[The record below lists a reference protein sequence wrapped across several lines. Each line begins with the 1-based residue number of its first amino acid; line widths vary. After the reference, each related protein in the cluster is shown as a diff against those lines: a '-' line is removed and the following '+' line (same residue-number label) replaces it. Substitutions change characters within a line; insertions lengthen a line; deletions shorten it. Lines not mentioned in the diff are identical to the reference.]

1 MRSDIFTHRQFLLEN
16 TLNMA
21 IDIKEVRRRLTKFAV
36 EYAHAGEEKQ
46 QAQDFQIAFYY
57 CFGISGSKA
66 RFFEHR
72 VKSSK
77 KTNNYIDG
85 YVPGKLIT
93 EMKSRGVSLDRA
105 FSQVTDYV
113 LHLEEDVPPYIL
125 TCDFAR
131 FRLYHTADGK
141 EFECTLQELP
151 QHAEAFMFLAGQETQ
166 FVEESLINRN
176 AAYSIALLHEA
187 LIKSRF
193 TGHDLEVF
201 LTRLLFCLFAD
212 DTGIF
217 GEKQMFIRLLQQSKP
232 DGTDLKGMFQT
243 LFEDIL
249 NVPETQRQTTTQ
261 GQAFDKFAYVN
272 GDLFKERTRIPTFDG
287 IMRDLLLK
295 CAVDLDW
302 SQISPAIFGA
312 MFQGVLEDTSK
323 DITSD
328 KTATQKRTASRR
340 ELGAHYTSERN
351 ILRVIEPLFLDALR
365 AEFELAKSKRDGK
378 KTLEAFYRKLSTLT
392 FLDPA
397 CGCGNFLVIAYR
409 ELRQLEH
416 DVIEAIWGKGGLLS
430 AKTQISV
437 KVSQFYGIEIDEA
450 AAHIARVALYIT
462 DEQMNQAAS
471 GRFGETRPTVPI
483 AASPTIVCANAL
495 QTDWASVLPPAK
507 CSYVLGN
514 PPFVGSTYQTKAQKD
529 DCAAA
534 FAGIS
539 SAGLLD
545 FVAAWYI
552 KAADYMAKRS
562 AIKTAFVSTN
572 SITQG
577 GQVATLWS
585 AMQAR
590 GVHIHF
596 AHRTFKWSNEGKGV
610 AAVHCVIVGFG
621 LLDVQTKF
629 TVDYTDDLAGDGIS
643 NSATHIN
650 GYLIDGPS
658 VFMDVRRT
666 PICPVIEMVNGSKP
680 TDGGNLL
687 LDDAERKEL
696 LRHEPQAKKWLR
708 KFLGAE
714 EFLNN
719 TSRWCL
725 WLVGISPT
733 ELKAMPMV
741 SARVN
746 AVKAM
751 RAASTDAQT
760 QKDAATPTLFQKIRQ
775 PQSNYLL
782 IPSVSSENR
791 QFIPVG
797 YLPPE
802 TIVSNLVY
810 SLPNATLYD
819 FGMLSSTMHNA
830 WMRTTCGRL
839 KSDYRYSNTIV
850 YNNYPWPQKPSDKHR
865 IAVEAAAQGV
875 LDARAIHEKTSLG
888 DMYSHM
894 HPELVKAHAALDKAV
909 DAAYDYK
916 NGRDDAPRVKYLF
929 EQYQKITSP
938 ITPAPEKKSK
948 PAKTSKTV
956 AVAA

>member
-1 MRSDIFTHRQFLLEN
+1 
-16 TLNMA
+16 MA
-21 IDIKEVRRRLTKFAV
+21 IDIKEVRRRLTQFAV
-36 EYAHAGEEKQ
+36 EYAHASDEKQ
-46 QAQDFQIAFYY
+46 QAQDFQIAFYQ

-66 RFFEHR
+66 RLFEHR
-72 VKSSK
+72 VKSAQ
-77 KTNNYIDG
+77 KTTNFIDG
-85 YVPGKLIT
+85 YIPGKLIT

-141 EFECTLQELP
+141 EFECALQDLA
-151 QHAEAFMFLAGQETQ
+151 QHAEAFMFLAGQEAQ

-217 GEKQMFIRLLQQSKP
+217 GEKQMFARLLAQSKP
-232 DGTDLKGMFQT
+232 DGTDLKGTLQT

-272 GDLFKERTRIPTFDG
+272 GDLFKERTRIPSFDG
-287 IMRDLLLK
+287 VMRELLLK

-312 MFQGVLEDTSK
+312 MFQGVLEDTGT
-323 DITSD
+323 DTTSD
-328 KTATQKRTASRR
+328 KTASQKRTASRR

-351 ILRVIEPLFLDALR
+351 ILRVIEPLFLNALR
-365 AEFELAKSKRDGK
+365 AEFEAATSKRDGK

-409 ELRQLEH
+409 ELRRLEH

-437 KVSQFYGIEIDEA
+437 TVSQFYGLEIDEA
-450 AAHIARVALYIT
+450 AVHIARVAMYIT

-483 AASPTIVCANAL
+483 ASSPTIVCANAL
-495 QTDWASVLPPAK
+495 QTDWASVLPPAQ

-514 PPFVGSTYQTKAQKD
+514 PPFVGSSYQNAQQKAD
-529 DCAAA
+529 MDAV
-534 FAGIS
+534 FVGIP
-539 SAGLLD
+539 SAGGLD

-552 KAADYMAKRS
+552 KAADYMARQP
-562 AIKTAFVSTN
+562 AIRTAFVSTN

-590 GVHIHF
+590 GVQLHF
-596 AHRTFKWSNEGKGV
+596 AHRTFKWSNEGKGI
-610 AAVHCVIVGFG
+610 AAVHCVIVAFG
-621 LLDVQTKF
+621 LQDAPNKF
-629 TVDYTDDLAGDGIS
+629 IVDYADDIAGDGTSIS
-643 NSATHIN
+643 AAHIN
-650 GYLIDGPS
+650 AYLIDAPS
-658 VFMDVRRT
+658 VFIDNRRT
-666 PICPVIEMVNGSKP
+666 PICDVPEMTKGSQP

-687 LDDAERKEL
+687 LDDAKKKEL

-714 EFLNN
+714 EFLNKRI
-719 TSRWCL
+719 RWCL
-725 WLVGISPT
+725 WLVGVSPS
-733 ELKAMPMV
+733 ELKAMPLV
-741 SARVN
+741 RARVA

-751 RAASTDAQT
+751 RLASPKLPT
-760 QKDAATPTLFQKIRQ
+760 QKQAQTPTLFTEIRQ
-775 PQSNYLL
+775 TEHPYLL
-782 IPSVSSENR
+782 VPRVSSENR
-791 QFIPVG
+791 RFVPIG
-797 YLPPE
+797 YL
-802 TIVSNLVY
+802 TSDVICSDANFM
-810 SLPNATLYD
+810 LPNATLYH

-850 YNNYPWPQKPSDKHR
+850 YNNYPWPQDLTDKQR
-865 IAVEAAAQGV
+865 IAIEAAAQGV
-875 LDARAIHEKTSLG
+875 LDARAIHAKTSMG

-909 DAAYDYK
+909 DAAYGYK
-916 NGRDDAPRVKYLF
+916 GGKEEAPRVKYLF

-938 ITPAPEKKSK
+938 ITPAPTKKSK
-948 PAKTSKTV
+948 PAKTSNTA
-956 AVAA
+956 AVTARVKA